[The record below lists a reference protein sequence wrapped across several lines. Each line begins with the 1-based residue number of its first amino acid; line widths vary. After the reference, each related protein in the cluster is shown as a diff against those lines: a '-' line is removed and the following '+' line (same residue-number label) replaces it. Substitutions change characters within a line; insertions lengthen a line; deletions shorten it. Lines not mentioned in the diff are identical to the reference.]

1 MARRTGQDPR
11 RSLAT
16 LDLAHTSQDVQEV
29 GGRERCA
36 VYSRMGMSRDDE
48 VGSLMLH
55 WVRGERIHSLMLFSY
70 LGRSMEKIG
79 TMYCGRS
86 LMLY

>member
-16 LDLAHTSQDVQEV
+16 LDLAHTSQDVQDV
-29 GGRERCA
+29 DGRERCA

-55 WVRGERIHSLMLFSY
+55 WVRGESV
-70 LGRSMEKIG
+70 
-79 TMYCGRS
+79 
-86 LMLY
+86 